1 MPGFRGA
8 THVASSV
15 GCLLPCQGT
24 QPLGESYILCKT
36 VMTILLLL
44 VSDLSGWA
52 CDPVLENKGT

>member
-1 MPGFRGA
+1 MWPALLGA
-8 THVASSV
+8 Y
-15 GCLLPCQGT
+15 LPCQGT